1 MGRSEMKRF
10 RFSTME
16 TTDLSELDIDLAIS
30 CLGYETR
37 AVKVAEKFFDSAKR
51 KVAIGFC
58 RQKVLSF
65 HDNRNYFIKAGFE
78 VFDDISD
85 ERFQSVVESLLDIPM
100 QDKYSG
106 PRRIVVD
113 ISCFDRYRLAVLCQS
128 LLDQVHRNQVEIWF
142 CYNIAAYDPPESNF
156 SINAKLQPVH
166 PSYVGTRP
174 DPLAGTTAIIGLG
187 YEREKALGAA
197 EYLEANEVFTY
208 CPISQ
213 IEEYRASV
221 EDANELLLSQL
232 ASDHR
237 FVYSVDHP
245 AKLVSEL
252 SSVVKGIMLRS
263 SIIMIPLGPK
273 MFALCC
279 LLTAT
284 MFPDVSVWRMSQG
297 GATTPSDRRPTEFFS
312 VLRISD

>member
-1 MGRSEMKRF
+1 MRRF

-16 TTDLSELDIDLAIS
+16 PTDLSELDIDLAIS

-37 AVKVAEKFFDSAKR
+37 AIKVAGKFFESAKR
-51 KVAIGFC
+51 KIAIGFC

-65 HDNRNYFIKAGFE
+65 HDNKNYFEKAGFD
-78 VFDDISD
+78 VFGDISD
-85 ERFQSVVESLLDIPM
+85 EEFQPIVESQLDLLMLDN
-100 QDKYSG
+100 DSKLK
-106 PRRIVVD
+106 RIVID
-113 ISCFDRYRLAVLCQS
+113 ISCFDRYRLAVLCQ
-128 LLDQVHRNQVEIWF
+128 LLLNQIQTNKVEVWF
-142 CYNIAAYDPPESNF
+142 CYNIAAYDPPETNF
-156 SINAKLQPVH
+156 SINARLQPVH

-208 CPISQ
+208 CPTSR

-221 EDANELLLSQL
+221 EEANELLLSQL

-237 FVYSVDHP
+237 FVYAVEHP

-279 LLTAT
+279 LLTAS

-297 GATTPSDRRPTEFFS
+297 GATSPSDRRPTENFS
-312 VLRISD
+312 ILRISD